1 LLQVLEVDSTLLPK
15 KDFSYSLSAVRLKSL
30 PPLVSKLAL
39 KNIGPSATVR
49 LTRST
54 VTHVLLSHLEL
65 HALVVVK
72 KKRFLRYVLRSTGLS
87 ATVRLTRSTPTPVKP
102 WPLDPRKLVCANR
115 GNRL

>member
-1 LLQVLEVDSTLLPK
+1 MQQVLEADSTLLPK
-15 KDFSYSLSAVRLKSL
+15 KVFSYSLSAVRLKSL

-39 KNIGPSATVR
+39 KNTGPSATVR

-65 HALVVVK
+65 HALAVVK
-72 KKRFLRYVLRSTGLS
+72 KKRFLRYALRSTDLS

-115 GNRL
+115 RNRL